1 MDFWQEQQLR
11 KELDRKTL
19 LLDEALSDVD
29 ALSKENDMLGDAIE
43 FLYGEFHMLLPHLA
57 EQVRDQN
64 PILRRVLQ

>member
-1 MDFWQEQQLR
+1 MDFWQEQQLM

-29 ALSKENDMLGDAIE
+29 TLSEENGMLVEAIE

>member
-1 MDFWQEQQLR
+1 MDFWQERQLM
-11 KELDRKTL
+11 KELDRKSI

-29 ALSKENDMLGDAIE
+29 KLAEENGLLGDAIE
-43 FLYGEFHMLLPHLA
+43 FLYNEFHMLLPHLA

>member
-1 MDFWQEQQLR
+1 MDFWQEQRLM

-19 LLDEALSDVD
+19 LLDEALADVET
-29 ALSKENDMLGDAIE
+29 LSKENDMLGDAIE

-64 PILRRVLQ
+64 ATLRRVLQ

>member
-1 MDFWQEQQLR
+1 MDFWQEQQLM

-19 LLDEALSDVD
+19 LLDEALADVET
-29 ALSKENDMLGDAIE
+29 LSKENDMLGDAIE

-64 PILRRVLQ
+64 PILKRVLQ

>member
-1 MDFWQEQQLR
+1 MDFWQEQQLM

-19 LLDEALSDVD
+19 LLDEALADVD

>member
-1 MDFWQEQQLR
+1 MDYWQEQQYM
-11 KELDRKTL
+11 KELDRLTL
-19 LLDEALSDVD
+19 SLDEALSDVD
-29 ALSKENDMLGDAIE
+29 TLSKENDKLAEAIE

>member
-1 MDFWQEQQLR
+1 MDFWQEQQLM

-19 LLDEALSDVD
+19 LLDEALADVET
-29 ALSKENDMLGDAIE
+29 LSKENDMLGDAIE

-64 PILRRVLQ
+64 ATLRRVLQ